1 MLSAARLRE
10 LLHYD
15 PTTGVFTRRSNGRGA
30 GYRAKTSVE
39 IRVDHQLHRAHRL
52 AWLYMTGAWPQN
64 HIDHI
69 DGDQFNNRF
78 ANLRDVTRTVN
89 MQNRRRAQSNNRLGL
104 QGVSAWGSRF
114 KARLDGSKLGAFDTP
129 EEAHAAYLDAKRR
142 KHEGCTL

>member
-78 ANLRDVTRTVN
+78 AN
-89 MQNRRRAQSNNRLGL
+89 QSNNRLGL